1 MTHRPLLD
9 EAGRMRC
16 GTCDDPGAD
25 NWPCASMLILA
36 NEWVDHPEFRAEWA
50 LHRRRLLAA
59 V

>member
-1 MTHRPLLD
+1 
-9 EAGRMRC
+9 
-16 GTCDDPGAD
+16 
-25 NWPCASMLILA
+25 MLILA